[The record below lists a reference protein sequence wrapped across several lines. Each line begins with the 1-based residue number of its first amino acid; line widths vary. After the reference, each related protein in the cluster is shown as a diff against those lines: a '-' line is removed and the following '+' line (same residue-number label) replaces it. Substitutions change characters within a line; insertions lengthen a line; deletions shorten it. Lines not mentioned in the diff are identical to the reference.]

1 MPTLPTPGAD
11 YDSWGTELNEWL
23 AEGGIS
29 FHSDGFSS
37 IEDAIAATAAASGQL
52 HLSPGTLVTSLNP
65 ATDITARLVGPGQI
79 EDTNGDLRAPW
90 FSAIGSPP
98 SSYGNWGSVVSAFN
112 GDLSK
117 VQIAMEHRITGATTL
132 TQPATGYN
140 NNPEAAAINMFT
152 YNESGWNQGTADSD
166 GRTGGHG
173 MYLTAYQAGLGDLFC
188 ITAHGFVSG
197 TKPGSTSFVANA
209 ATGLLNGGTYAGA
222 DGVYLNTIEIGADD
236 QTYDAAATGMVVNL
250 HRRNSTGAK
259 NAFWNGVRV
268 QSGGTEPVDVGM
280 MGYDGAGGFRVGL
293 DLAAAGLETTGSWQ
307 YAAITMSANQRIYLD
322 ATPTDATIYRRPSS
336 TGSTFIDYNSG
347 LVRAVVAGVPSL
359 QVSSTQVTAA
369 VDFNAATLI
378 MVNGTQIATTRR
390 TGWGAPTGTPT
401 RTTFATGSVTLPEL
415 AERVKALI
423 DDLTTHG
430 LIGT

>member
-250 HRRNSTGAK
+250 HRRLERCPCAERRHGTGGCRDD
-259 NAFWNGVRV
+259 GVRRCRRV
-268 QSGGTEPVDVGM
+268 PGRARLGRCRVGDDRVVAVRGDHDVGQS
-280 MGYDGAGGFRVGL
+280 A
-293 DLAAAGLETTGSWQ
+293 DLFGRDS
-307 YAAITMSANQRIYLD
+307 D
-322 ATPTDATIYRRPSS
+322 
-336 TGSTFIDYNSG
+336 
-347 LVRAVVAGVPSL
+347 
-359 QVSSTQVTAA
+359 
-369 VDFNAATLI
+369 
-378 MVNGTQIATTRR
+378 
-390 TGWGAPTGTPT
+390 
-401 RTTFATGSVTLPEL
+401 
-415 AERVKALI
+415 
-423 DDLTTHG
+423 
-430 LIGT
+430 